1 MSRESLKYLKRAIR
15 HLAVDSPGIFPMTL
29 LNAAVCAAYPY
40 IGILLSA
47 EILTELSDPGRDM
60 EHIFFLALLLVGL
73 NFLGGRLGDFCGQFL
88 DVLKYTSMKHVER
101 SVARKAWEMDYAM
114 SADPKINET
123 KGQISGFH
131 YGRGVLALTE
141 QLEGLLRGMIT
152 LAISLALVVELFRAR
167 ALGESGVAGLLN
179 QWWVSA
185 LFAAF
190 FVLAI
195 GCNLWTSAG
204 LHKVYFQSNEAA
216 AKPSN
221 QMLRLMESCF
231 TNYEN
236 GKDIRMF
243 HAQELMK
250 QKIRK
255 LGGEYVGELEKA
267 DRYVR
272 KVTFFSGFVYR
283 LFNLFVYLFVG
294 LKALYGAFGV
304 GSILKYTGMVLQMGD
319 GVMKVFDS
327 VRAFFQNFDYLKLYF
342 DYLDMPNLTAE
353 GTLPVTREMKE
364 NYEFEFRNVT
374 FTYPGASVPSL
385 SGVNCR
391 FRKGEKIGMVGR
403 NGSGKTT
410 FIKLLCRLCDPQEG
424 EILLNGVDIRRLN
437 YEEYLEFFST
447 VFQDY
452 QIFALELGE
461 TVASEYEYEE
471 GNVVKALED
480 AGFGDRLKTLED
492 GLHTQLYKRF
502 SEDGVELSGGE
513 SQKVAI
519 ARCLYKDAAF
529 VVLDEPT
536 AALDPVAE
544 ADIYQRMNE
553 FTSSKGAI
561 YISHRLSS
569 CHFCDRIFV
578 FQEGSIVETGTHEEL
593 LEAQGLYRK
602 LWDAQA
608 RYYT

>member
-73 NFLGGRLGDFCGQFL
+73 NFLGGRLRDFCGQFL

-167 ALGESGVAGLLN
+167 ALGESGAAGLLN

-221 QMLRLMESCF
+221 QMIRLMESCF

-243 HAQELMK
+243 HAQELMS
-250 QKIRK
+250 QKIRE

-391 FRKGEKIGMVGR
+391 FRKGEKIAMVGR

>member
-1 MSRESLKYLKRAIR
+1 M
-15 HLAVDSPGIFPMTL
+15 
-29 LNAAVCAAYPY
+29 
-40 IGILLSA
+40 
-47 EILTELSDPGRDM
+47 
-60 EHIFFLALLLVGL
+60 
-73 NFLGGRLGDFCGQFL
+73 
-88 DVLKYTSMKHVER
+88 
-101 SVARKAWEMDYAM
+101 
-114 SADPKINET
+114 
-123 KGQISGFH
+123 
-131 YGRGVLALTE
+131 
-141 QLEGLLRGMIT
+141 
-152 LAISLALVVELFRAR
+152 
-167 ALGESGVAGLLN
+167 
-179 QWWVSA
+179 
-185 LFAAF
+185 
-190 FVLAI
+190 
-195 GCNLWTSAG
+195 
-204 LHKVYFQSNEAA
+204 YFQSNEAA

-391 FRKGEKIGMVGR
+391 FRKGEKIAMVGR

>member
-1 MSRESLKYLKRAIR
+1 M
-15 HLAVDSPGIFPMTL
+15 
-29 LNAAVCAAYPY
+29 
-40 IGILLSA
+40 
-47 EILTELSDPGRDM
+47 
-60 EHIFFLALLLVGL
+60 
-73 NFLGGRLGDFCGQFL
+73 
-88 DVLKYTSMKHVER
+88 
-101 SVARKAWEMDYAM
+101 
-114 SADPKINET
+114 
-123 KGQISGFH
+123 
-131 YGRGVLALTE
+131 
-141 QLEGLLRGMIT
+141 
-152 LAISLALVVELFRAR
+152 
-167 ALGESGVAGLLN
+167 
-179 QWWVSA
+179 
-185 LFAAF
+185 
-190 FVLAI
+190 
-195 GCNLWTSAG
+195 
-204 LHKVYFQSNEAA
+204 
-216 AKPSN
+216 
-221 QMLRLMESCF
+221 
-231 TNYEN
+231 
-236 GKDIRMF
+236 
-243 HAQELMK
+243 
-250 QKIRK
+250 
-255 LGGEYVGELEKA
+255 
-267 DRYVR
+267 
-272 KVTFFSGFVYR
+272 
-283 LFNLFVYLFVG
+283 
-294 LKALYGAFGV
+294 
-304 GSILKYTGMVLQMGD
+304 
-319 GVMKVFDS
+319 
-327 VRAFFQNFDYLKLYF
+327 
-342 DYLDMPNLTAE
+342 
-353 GTLPVTREMKE
+353 
-364 NYEFEFRNVT
+364 
-374 FTYPGASVPSL
+374 
-385 SGVNCR
+385 
-391 FRKGEKIGMVGR
+391 
-403 NGSGKTT
+403 
-410 FIKLLCRLCDPQEG
+410 
-424 EILLNGVDIRRLN
+424 DIRRLN

-461 TVASEYEYEE
+461 TVASECEYEE